1 MEEIDEGGRK
11 RIRSKGLRRRE
22 VREDPEEIVEDG
34 QDPVE
39 EGLRWEDGKDSDD
52 LLGEDRD
59 QE

>member
-1 MEEIDEGGRK
+1 MEEIGEGGRR

-39 EGLRWEDGKDSDD
+39 EGLR
-52 LLGEDRD
+52 
-59 QE
+59 